1 MRKIT
6 RTISIMVQVYH
17 IVRYLERNRSTIMA
31 TISDT
36 WVQMERIN
44 TGMFRSWRRLYSE
57 SGIQKLVT
65 IIMQDKA
72 A

>member
-44 TGMFRSWRRLYSE
+44 TGMFRSWRKLYSE

>member
-6 RTISIMVQVYH
+6 RTISIMVQAYH

>member
-6 RTISIMVQVYH
+6 RTISIMVQAYH

-36 WVQMERIN
+36 WVQMERLN
-44 TGMFRSWRRLYSE
+44 VTMFKSWRKLYSE
-57 SGIQKLVT
+57 SGTQKLVT
-65 IIMQDKA
+65 IIMKDQA
-72 A
+72 T

>member
-1 MRKIT
+1 
-6 RTISIMVQVYH
+6 MVQAYH

-36 WVQMERIN
+36 WVQMERLN
-44 TGMFRSWRRLYSE
+44 VTMFKSWRKLYSE

>member
-6 RTISIMVQVYH
+6 RTISIMVQAYH

-36 WVQMERIN
+36 WVQMERLN
-44 TGMFRSWRRLYSE
+44 VTMFKSWRKLYSE
-57 SGIQKLVT
+57 SGIQKLVA
-65 IIMQDKA
+65 IIMKDKA

>member
-6 RTISIMVQVYH
+6 RTISIMVQAYH

-44 TGMFRSWRRLYSE
+44 TGMFRSWRKLYSE
-57 SGIQKLVT
+57 SGIQKLVA
-65 IIMQDKA
+65 IIMKDKA

>member
-1 MRKIT
+1 
-6 RTISIMVQVYH
+6 MVQAYH

-36 WVQMERIN
+36 WVQMERLN
-44 TGMFRSWRRLYSE
+44 VTMFKSWRKLYSE
-57 SGIQKLVT
+57 SGIQKLVA
-65 IIMQDKA
+65 IIMKDKA

>member
-6 RTISIMVQVYH
+6 RTISIMVQAYH

-36 WVQMERIN
+36 WVQMERLN
-44 TGMFRSWRRLYSE
+44 VTMFKSWRKLYSE

>member
-6 RTISIMVQVYH
+6 RTISIMVQAYH

-36 WVQMERIN
+36 WVQMERLN
-44 TGMFRSWRRLYSE
+44 VTMFKSWRKLYSE

-65 IIMQDKA
+65 IIMKDKA

>member
-44 TGMFRSWRRLYSE
+44 TGMFRSWRKLYSE

-65 IIMQDKA
+65 IIMQEKA

>member
-6 RTISIMVQVYH
+6 RTISIMVQAYH

-36 WVQMERIN
+36 WVQMERLN
-44 TGMFRSWRRLYSE
+44 VTMFKSWRKLYSE
-57 SGIQKLVT
+57 SGIQKLVA
-65 IIMQDKA
+65 IIMKDQA
-72 A
+72 T